1 MKPQLSAMLFFL
13 AGQGVM
19 VSDGRG
25 RGLEGCG
32 LKTDAGN
39 HFRIL
44 LGDGFDSMRYLK
56 RCRPCLLEGTSK
68 KHFVIFF
75 FHPSAETCLPSGKN
89 FSIIIRNTNHDPCRY
104 LNRHSWSSGRY
115 FFDACHSTF
124 LMNLFRITDCTSQ
137 INNLIDKNYELK
149 AFLEVYSGSFQRRT

>member
-56 RCRPCLLEGTSK
+56 RCRPCLLEGTRK

-75 FHPSAETCLPSGKN
+75 IPARRPVFLP
-89 FSIIIRNTNHDPCRY
+89 
-104 LNRHSWSSGRY
+104 GR
-115 FFDACHSTF
+115 TF
-124 LMNLFRITDCTSQ
+124 LLLSEIQITTRVVISIVIRGPQVDIFSTRVTPLS
-137 INNLIDKNYELK
+137 
-149 AFLEVYSGSFQRRT
+149 